1 MFVLPFLFNSIV
13 MSKELI
19 NYLEQFSAEQ
29 RIMQF
34 NRVLENRTRY
44 ITVAL
49 EDIYLSQNASA
60 VLRTSECFGL
70 QDVHIIE
77 NKYEYNLNPD
87 VVMGSS
93 KWLNLIKYNNSE
105 DNTLEAIKNIKS
117 KGYRVVATSPHEG
130 DVSLEQFDIEKGK
143 VALFFGTEVT
153 GLSDLMLENA
163 DEFLK
168 IPMYG
173 FTESF
178 NISVSVSIILQH
190 LSYKLRSSAV
200 NWQLPDSEKEELKME
215 WLKKSV
221 KSSSMLIDKFL
232 SKKKNN

>member
-1 MFVLPFLFNSIV
+1 
-13 MSKELI
+13 
-19 NYLEQFSAEQ
+19 
-29 RIMQF
+29 MQF
-34 NRVLENRTRY
+34 NRVIENRTRY
-44 ITVAL
+44 ITIAL
-49 EDIYLSQNASA
+49 EDIYQSQNASA

-70 QDVHIIE
+70 QDIHIIE
-77 NKYEYNLNPD
+77 NKYEYNVNPD

-105 DNTLEAIKNIKS
+105 NNTLEAIKNIKA
-117 KGYRVVATSPHEG
+117 KGYRIVATTPHKD
-130 DVSLEQFDIEKGK
+130 DVNLEQFDLDKGK

-163 DEFLK
+163 DEFIK

-178 NISVSVSIILQH
+178 NISVSTAIILQH
-190 LSYKLRSSAV
+190 LSYKMRNSDV
-200 NWQLPDSEKEELKME
+200 DWQLPDSEKEELKLE

-221 KSSSMLIDKFL
+221 KSSSMLINKFF
-232 SKKKNN
+232 SKKNIN

>member
-1 MFVLPFLFNSIV
+1 MN
-13 MSKELI
+13 KELI

-77 NKYEYNLNPD
+77 NKYEYNINPD

-105 DNTLEAIKNIKS
+105 DNTLEAIKNIKNR
-117 KGYRVVATSPHEG
+117 GYRVVATTPHEG

-178 NISVSVSIILQH
+178 NISVSASIILQH

-200 NWQLPDSEKEELKME
+200 KWQLSDTEKEELKLE